1 MVGMERQKPNAG
13 GGAITIFKRGRA
25 PISVE
30 KAMDSGDTIKDEEQ
44 AGSVEG
50 NQLRSEDSSGSDKG
64 ERQLLKDVQ
73 GYVRPGKLTALIGA
87 SGADKSTLLN
97 TLVQC
102 INFGVVTGDFLVD
115 GWPLPKSF

>member
-1 MVGMERQKPNAG
+1 MERQKPNAG

-64 ERQLLKDVQ
+64 KIVKGVARN
-73 GYVRPGKLTALIGA
+73 
-87 SGADKSTLLN
+87 KSLFTYQN
-97 TLVQC
+97 VNYT
-102 INFGVVTGDFLVD
+102 I
-115 GWPLPKSF
+115 PYE